1 MSLYKGLN
9 VVFDD
14 ETPQGGLVNTMRRKI
29 ALRTDSGR
37 RISISLDNWG
47 GGVDRAFRRWTREYD
62 GWRCVESGEFG
73 RQVGLFAGLFSTEV
87 PTRRPAGW

>member
-1 MSLYKGLN
+1 VFLYKGLD

-14 ETPQGGLVNTMRRKI
+14 ETAQGGITAMRRKI

-47 GGVDRAFRRWTREYD
+47 GGVDRLFRRWTREYD
-62 GWRCVESGEFG
+62 GWRCVESGEFA
-73 RQVGLFAGLFSTEV
+73 RQVGLFASLFTADA
-87 PTRRPAGW
+87 PKRRPAGW